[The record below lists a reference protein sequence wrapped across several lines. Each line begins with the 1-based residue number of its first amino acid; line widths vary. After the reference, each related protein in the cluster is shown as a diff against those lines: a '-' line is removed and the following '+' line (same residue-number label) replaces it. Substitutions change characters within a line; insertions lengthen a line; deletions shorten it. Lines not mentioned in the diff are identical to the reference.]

1 MRTRSAAS
9 VGWSRIRCII
19 YWESS
24 FLAPFFIALCEI
36 GYHSWTIWQTQMYK
50 ALEWI
55 HWD

>member
-1 MRTRSAAS
+1 VRTRSAAS